1 MGSWSV
7 YCSISR
13 ITINSG
19 TKCVFLPL
27 IKNNG
32 GSSEYD
38 SHIPATLPIFGEY
51 NDYGGIENIVRDEN
65 VELIEKMY
73 KCTIEEFCDFLT
85 DGRKDYKDE
94 YSDWYGKEHLK
105 PLEKFTYMWV
115 HGQVWEFM
123 TKYHPNAYGRS
134 GNFDMGNPDLLKV
147 LGFEYIGKSK
157 DERYT
162 DHYRYTKGET
172 LVNIVTDGTWM
183 HLLNDENYI
192 IYDLK
197 DLKKLGVDTTEF
209 DGKEEVELHRIF
221 SYEDKI
227 GKLGWVMGIPRT
239 YCSERK
245 QKKILMEHGLIPD
258 DTGADQSLDI
268 ILAAIVKEKTKQ
280 VESMRER
287 FNKHSESLEMNDK
300 RKAAFESY
308 YDDMEVDAYPKD
320 IFARMIENNEFVCD
334 SLAKMVVMKLN
345 MYCASTSWEP
355 YVMYTTPQCG
365 EYQAHQGMLEAFARI
380 NKEMMAEMGYDDDT
394 EEKE

>member
-27 IKNNG
+27 IKNNS

-73 KCTIEEFCDFLT
+73 KCTIEEFCDFLC
-85 DGRKDYKDE
+85 DVRADYDDE
-94 YSDWYGKEHLK
+94 YSDWHGKEHLK

-115 HGQVWEFM
+115 HGQVWDFM
-123 TKYHPNAYGRS
+123 TNYHADAYHRTGA
-134 GNFDMGNPDLLKV
+134 FDMGNPELLKA
-147 LGFEYIGKSK
+147 LGFEYIGKSDDK
-157 DERYT
+157 RYT
-162 DHYRYTKGET
+162 DHYRYTNGET
-172 LVNIVTDGTWM
+172 VLDVVTDGTWM
-183 HLLNDENYI
+183 HQLNDKNHYGLYNI
-192 IYDLK
+192 K

-209 DGKEEVELHRIF
+209 EGKEEVQLHKIF
-221 SYEDKI
+221 SYDDKI
-227 GKLGWVMGIPRT
+227 KKLGWVIGIPRT
-239 YCSERK
+239 YGSDRK
-245 QKKILMEHGLIPD
+245 MKKILADHGLITD
-258 DTGADQSLDI
+258 KDNVDESLDA
-268 ILAAIVKEKTKQ
+268 ILASIVEEKTKW
-280 VESMRER
+280 VDRMRES

-334 SLAKMVVMKLN
+334 SLAKMVVMKRN
-345 MYCASTSWEP
+345 MHCASTSWEP
-355 YVMYTTPQCG
+355 YVPYTTPQCG
-365 EYQAHQGMLEAFARI
+365 EFKAHQGMLEAFARI
-380 NKEMMAEMGYDDDT
+380 NKEVMTDMGYDEEDD
-394 EEKE
+394 E